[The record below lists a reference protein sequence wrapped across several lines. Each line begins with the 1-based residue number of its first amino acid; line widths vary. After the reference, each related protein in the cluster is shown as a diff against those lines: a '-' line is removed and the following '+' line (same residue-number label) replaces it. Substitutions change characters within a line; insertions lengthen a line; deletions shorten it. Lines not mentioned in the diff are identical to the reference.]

1 MPTSD
6 VVFLVIGAV
15 DAVSIFVLILW
26 TAVMSRKDVAG
37 ERKEISS
44 AAAK

>member
-6 VVFLVIGAV
+6 LVFLIVGAV
-15 DAVSIFVLILW
+15 DAVSIFALILW

-37 ERKEISS
+37 ERKEISR